1 MAVTKS
7 AKSVKADPNKPK
19 RKRAPNRQ
27 YFSKDTE
34 DAIIEYNI
42 TTDQYIKDKLY
53 RERIA
58 SAFDKLAEIVY
69 NKWKF
74 SYFDDD
80 PQDVMA
86 EVVAFMVEKIHM
98 YQEGKGKA
106 FSYFTIVAR
115 NYLILNNNS
124 NYKRY
129 KDTDV
134 MSSLPDNWDTE
145 NNWAE
150 EVRNEEHRT
159 FNDRMLQYW
168 DVHLEN
174 FFQKKRDIQIADA
187 VLELFRRA
195 NYIESFN
202 KKSLYLLIRE
212 MTGYPTHYITKVV
225 NKMKEKQMALY
236 NEFDREGDIKI

>member
-1 MAVTKS
+1 MPRKKS
-7 AKSVKADPNKPK
+7 
-19 RKRAPNRQ
+19 NRQ
-27 YFSKDTE
+27 YFTKETE
-34 DAIIEYNI
+34 DAIILYNKTENKLVRDKI
-42 TTDQYIKDKLY
+42 YKDHIQKSF
-53 RERIA
+53 E
-58 SAFDKLAEIVY
+58 KLAEIVY

-74 SYFDDD
+74 TYFDDD

-86 EVVAFMVEKIHM
+86 EVVTFMIEKIHM

-134 MSSLPDNWDTE
+134 MSNMPENWDTE
-145 NNWAE
+145 NNFKE
-150 EVRNEEHRT
+150 ETFNDEYRT
-159 FNDRMLQYW
+159 FNKRMLVYW
-168 DVHLEN
+168 DTHLEN
-174 FFQKKRDIQIADA
+174 YFPKRRDMQIADA

-195 NYIESFN
+195 EFIENFN

-212 MTGYPTHYITKVV
+212 MTGHPTHYITKVL
-225 NKMKEKQMALY
+225 NKMKVKQMELY
-236 NEFDREGDIKI
+236 NEFMDTGDIKI

>member
-1 MAVTKS
+1 MPRK
-7 AKSVKADPNKPK
+7 AKSK
-19 RKRAPNRQ
+19 Q
-27 YFSKDTE
+27 YFTKDTE
-34 DAIIEYNI
+34 DAIVEYNS
-42 TTDQYIKDKLY
+42 TDDQRIKDKLY
-53 RERIA
+53 RDRIK

-74 SYFDDD
+74 TYFDDD
-80 PQDVMA
+80 PQDVMC
-86 EVVAFMVEKIHM
+86 EVVAFMIEKIHM
-98 YQEGKGKA
+98 YKAGKGKA

-115 NYLILNNNS
+115 NYLILNNNA

-129 KDTDV
+129 KNTDV
-134 MSSLPDNWDTE
+134 ISSLPANWDTE

-150 EVRNEEHRT
+150 EVRNDEHRT
-159 FNDRMLQYW
+159 FNDRMLLYW
-168 DVHLEN
+168 DEHLEN
-174 FFQKKRDIQIADA
+174 YFQKKRDIQIADA

-236 NEFDREGDIKI
+236 NEFDMNGDIKI